1 VLQQL
6 LSVLSS
12 NLPPRVLEQESKV
25 TLNMVWSVKTSTF
38 FIAEASLS
46 SNSCVIASKTPS
58 IFLKISSLLKLI
70 ILNPFSTFA
79 STFATS

>member
-1 VLQQL
+1 VFW
-6 LSVLSS
+6 
-12 NLPPRVLEQESKV
+12 SKSHK
-25 TLNMVWSVKTSTF
+25 TPNMVSGRVVKTSTF

-70 ILNPFSTFA
+70 ILNPFQ
-79 STFATS
+79 